1 MKKTIVILANSVKH
15 NQHCVAGKDIATK
28 DWIRP
33 VSNANGSE
41 LTHNQIICEN
51 PYGKY
56 PIKVMQKVEI
66 EFLQKAPLINQP
78 ENYIITNTIWLQR
91 YNLGRNELDSYLDNP
106 EILWANMNS
115 SVQGENDKVSYEDI
129 EKGHVIITQSLFLIK
144 VNNPE
149 VIVIT
154 NIMNNKRIRIR
165 FVYKGINYNLAVT
178 DPSVWEEFSYR
189 DIGEYQLNETK
200 YLCIS
205 LGEAFNDGFCYKLV
219 AAIL

>member
-15 NQHCVAGKDIATK
+15 NQHCIAGKDIVTK

-41 LTHNQIICEN
+41 LTHDQIVCEN
-51 PYGKY
+51 PYGKF

-66 EFLQKAPLINQP
+66 EFSQIAPLVNQP
-78 ENYIITNTIWLQR
+78 ENYIITDTIWLQR

-106 EILWANMNS
+106 EILWANINS
-115 SVQGENDKVSYEDI
+115 SMQGENDKVSYEDI
-129 EKGHVIITQSLFLIK
+129 EKGHVIITQSLYLIK

-154 NIMNNKRIRIR
+154 NIMNNKRIRLR

-178 DPSVWEEFSYR
+178 DPSIWGDFSYR